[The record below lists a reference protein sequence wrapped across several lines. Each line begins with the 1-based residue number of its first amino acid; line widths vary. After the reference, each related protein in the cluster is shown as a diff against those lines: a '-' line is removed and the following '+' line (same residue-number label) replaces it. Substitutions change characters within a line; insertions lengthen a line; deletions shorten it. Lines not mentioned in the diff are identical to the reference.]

1 MIPLLYIAGYGRSG
15 STILE
20 AMLGT
25 DPRVFPTGE
34 MSRFWEMVQD
44 PSILCSCGEPVQSC
58 PLWGR
63 VLQRVLPDSPPPGS
77 LRKLMRRV
85 EGSRTK
91 TGRPST
97 DDLRTYERITRRLF
111 SALTEQLDSLVRV
124 LVDSSK
130 TAYGHCN
137 RPGMLHRLFPES
149 EVRVLHLVRDVRGV
163 AFSMRKGLNR
173 NLERNGKGGWNLL
186 NFFRAI
192 IGWTY
197 ANMRAASLKKTLP
210 RGRYLLVRYEDFV
223 LSAPAVLDRV
233 RDFLGLEPPDG
244 LSDPVF
250 LQGRFERHQLAG
262 NRNRFDATV
271 AIRPDFRWKKELKPL
286 EKALALGLGWP
297 LMKRFDYLGGF

>member
-34 MSRFWEMVQD
+34 MSRFWEMAQD

-58 PLWGR
+58 PLWGK
-63 VLQRVLPDSPPPGS
+63 VLQKVLPDSSRLGS

-85 EGSRTK
+85 EGSRIK
-91 TGRPST
+91 AERPST
-97 DDLRTYERITRRLF
+97 DDLRAYEWITRRLF
-111 SALTEQLDSLVRV
+111 SALTKQLDTDVRV

-130 TAYGHCN
+130 TAYGHSN
-137 RPGMLHRLFPES
+137 RPAMLHRVFPES

-173 NLERNGKGGWNLL
+173 NLERNGKGGGNLL

-197 ANMRAASLKKTLP
+197 ANMRAASLRRILP

-223 LSAPAVLDRV
+223 LSAPSVLGKIL
-233 RDFLGLEPPDG
+233 DFLELGLPDG
-244 LSDPVF
+244 SSGQVLPR
-250 LQGRFERHQLAG
+250 GRFERHQLAG
-262 NRNRFDATV
+262 NRNRFDATI
-271 AIRPDFRWKKELKPL
+271 AIQPDFRWEKELKPL

-297 LMKRFDYLGGF
+297 LMKRFDYLGGL